1 VVGSGAGSFVQN
13 LAHAREMAEPPL
25 GLYGAGASI
34 DAPEFEA
41 IWEGA
46 RQRGFQPTM
55 LSKEQ
60 LQEYCELGFTVV
72 DQGCPPDMLE
82 LLRDATARV
91 IAKSRALEWP
101 NPRWCRGQDGEPIE
115 GRPNPDDI
123 WGASYLLHPTLAEPV
138 FLQYMASPHV
148 LDVVGDILL
157 LPQSERAETLELQ
170 LVNLLCEPRD
180 ADHSLPWHRDAFV
193 GREDCDPPA
202 VEERRKL
209 ESRNFGADS
218 STQWNCALFE
228 DRCLYVVPRSHRR
241 LRTSTE
247 AEVSCLL
254 YDKQRRGCVH
264 IEGEIAVHLKPG
276 QAVYFQSFLLHRGI
290 YPTGSRRS
298 SIHACMG
305 HAGRRR
311 SIDANDYMA
320 SAEFEHALPEA
331 LRPFWENRYSP
342 NAIAGRT
349 ATNENEIDLDW
360 GRMGSKAF
368 KPAL

>member
-1 VVGSGAGSFVQN
+1 
-13 LAHAREMAEPPL
+13 MMEPYPQR
-25 GLYGAGASI
+25 GASI

-41 IWEGA
+41 VWEGA
-46 RQRGFQPTM
+46 RQRGFEPQM

-60 LQEYCELGFTVV
+60 LRQYCELGFTVV
-72 DQGCPPDMLE
+72 EQGCPPDMLQP
-82 LLRDATARV
+82 LRDATARV

-123 WGASYLLHPTLAEPV
+123 WGASDLLHPALAEPL
-138 FLQYMASPHV
+138 FLQYMATPHV

-157 LPQSERAETLELQ
+157 LPRSERTATLELQ
-170 LVNLLCEPRD
+170 LVNLLCEPQD

-202 VEERRKL
+202 AEERRKL

-247 AEVSCLL
+247 ADVSRLL
-254 YDKQRRGCVH
+254 YDKHRRGCVH

-290 YPTGSRRS
+290 YFTGSRRS

-305 HAGRRR
+305 RAGRRHVV
-311 SIDANDYMA
+311 DASDYMA
-320 SAEFEHALPEA
+320 SAEFEDALPEA
-331 LRPFWENRYSP
+331 LRPFWKNRYTP
-342 NAIAGRT
+342 DAIVSITGRT
-349 ATNENEIDLDW
+349 RSTNRNEG
-360 GRMGSKAF
+360 GRMELEEF
-368 KPAL
+368 RPAL